1 MEVKQGFPRDR
12 GYGKVVLTLGFYDGV
27 HRGHQRIIKEV
38 IQEAKRWGGRSSLV
52 TFRPHPSEFFH
63 GRPLSLLTTWEEK
76 KEIFKRLGLD
86 LVVALRF
93 TAHLASLSPETFLE
107 KLRRTLGFEQLIV
120 GEDFV
125 FGRERQGN
133 AQWLEEN
140 QSRFGFKLWIV
151 PLIKVGGEKL
161 SSSLI
166 RQWLR
171 MGEIEKATQGL
182 GRYPTITGKVIG
194 GKKRGRLLG
203 YPTANLA
210 PYPEKL
216 LPPSGVYA
224 GRVDLKGKF
233 YKGMINVGI
242 KPTFEDSS
250 FGVEV
255 HILGFSGHIY
265 GHSIKIEL
273 VSKIRAPAKFT
284 SPDHLSKKLKED
296 RIRTERILDGL
307 DFSRGGSH
315 IS

>member
-12 GYGKVVLTLGFYDGV
+12 GHGKVVLTLGFYDGV
-27 HRGHQRIIKEV
+27 HRGHQRIIEEV

-107 KLRRTLGFEQLIV
+107 KLRGNLGFEQLIV

-133 AQWLEEN
+133 TQWLEEN
-140 QSRFGFKLWIV
+140 QSRFGFKLRIV

-166 RQWLR
+166 RQWLER
-171 MGEIEKATQGL
+171 GEIEKATQGL

-210 PYPEKL
+210 PHPEKL

-224 GRVDLKGKF
+224 GRVNLKGRF
-233 YKGMINVGI
+233 YKGMINVGS

-273 VSKIRAPAKFT
+273 VSKIRAPAMFT

-296 RIRTERILDGL
+296 RIRTERMLDGL
-307 DFSRGGSH
+307 DFSRGGFHVS
-315 IS
+315 